1 MGASSG
7 KKALHRTLDSI
18 VAKADVNKDDLALV
32 FESYVGK
39 QEGDIMTTS
48 KLRRIFLHVV
58 EYQRR
63 KGERLFDLVKSQ
75 FYLTP
80 EYKMMGFLERR
91 AFAAGSVAF
100 KAVLTARFDAAM
112 RETASDEKMLGMM
125 NRMSPDG
132 RVTKQAF
139 VANGASVIGA
149 ELVRANLIV
158 AEDVMKRGLIT

>member
-1 MGASSG
+1 
-7 KKALHRTLDSI
+7 
-18 VAKADVNKDDLALV
+18 
-32 FESYVGK
+32 
-39 QEGDIMTTS
+39 
-48 KLRRIFLHVV
+48 
-58 EYQRR
+58 
-63 KGERLFDLVKSQ
+63 
-75 FYLTP
+75 
-80 EYKMMGFLERR
+80 
-91 AFAAGSVAF
+91 
-100 KAVLTARFDAAM
+100 M